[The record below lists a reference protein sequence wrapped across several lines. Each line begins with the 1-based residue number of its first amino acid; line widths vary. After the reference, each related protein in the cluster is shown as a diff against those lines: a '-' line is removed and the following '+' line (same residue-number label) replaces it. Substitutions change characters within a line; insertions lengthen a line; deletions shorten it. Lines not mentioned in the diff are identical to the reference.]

1 MIKTILLSFLLWKRR
16 VEILHQFLLR
26 AKFKDIHNI
35 FRKKN
40 FIYMFE
46 KTCLSAFWYLHN
58 NFCCQR
64 IPPVAQNINVHK
76 SN

>member
-35 FRKKN
+35 FRKKTL
-40 FIYMFE
+40 Y
-46 KTCLSAFWYLHN
+46 TCLKKLVYQLFGICTITSVVKEFH
-58 NFCCQR
+58 Q
-64 IPPVAQNINVHK
+64 
-76 SN
+76 